1 MNKNLA
7 CGKPPDIPD
16 ATYDNKISDL
26 FFEESLLNF
35 TCDYGKETERFTS
48 ILKSSIKCLNK
59 KWTKYST
66 CPKHTLKS
74 EFNIFFVKVVYNFNN
89 VSLSSCMQ
97 LVMLLLGILIVKN
110 YFLLQNVI
118 YFTL

>member
-26 FFEESLLNF
+26 FFEGSLLNF

-74 EFNIFFVKVVYNFNN
+74 EFNNFFVKVVYNFNN
-89 VSLSSCMQ
+89 VNHIESL
-97 LVMLLLGILIVKN
+97 
-110 YFLLQNVI
+110 YFLSN
-118 YFTL
+118 